1 MLFKYDLAPQAVVHP
16 PALAVTHA
24 RSDHARSD
32 HARTIQILTALNQH
46 NSCLLSETAIAS
58 NTNEA
63 KTAVEFLKSLILQG
77 KTVVGDAG
85 FCHRD
90 ICETILS
97 DHGEYLI
104 LVKANQ
110 LTASQRSH
118 SSLRDSRR
126 LFPLYQAQSV

>member
-16 PALAVTHA
+16 PALAVTMHA
-24 RSDHARSD
+24 QSRFSQHLISTTVD
-32 HARTIQILTALNQH
+32 QH